1 MNNINEFAT
10 FTFTHN
16 TMNVKAVYGLRGK
29 AEHMMLQSE
38 AKNNF
43 GVVTVT
49 VHCETPHERRIL
61 EDLAKSYK

>member
-1 MNNINEFAT
+1 
-10 FTFTHN
+10 
-16 TMNVKAVYGLRGK
+16 
-29 AEHMMLQSE
+29 MMLQSE